1 VSCAASLPGN
11 GALPTITADT
21 WLNVLQTASNS

>member
-11 GALPTITADT
+11 GTLPTITDDT
-21 WLNVLQTASNS
+21 WINALQTASNS